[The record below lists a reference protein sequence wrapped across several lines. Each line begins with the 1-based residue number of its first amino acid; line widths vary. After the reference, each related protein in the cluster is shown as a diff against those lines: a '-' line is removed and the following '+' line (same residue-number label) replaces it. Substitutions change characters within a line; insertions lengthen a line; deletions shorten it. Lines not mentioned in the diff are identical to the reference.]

1 MAAFGREDVFDFG
14 NPEDVEEYI
23 RLNQP
28 IKRTQAKRPSR
39 EGLGY
44 RAGNN

>member
-1 MAAFGREDVFDFG
+1 MGAFDPEDVFDSS
-14 NPEDVEEYI
+14 NPADVEEYNRI
-23 RLNQP
+23 HQP
-28 IKRTQAKRPSR
+28 IRRTQTKRPSR